1 MLKLTDQQG
10 ADIRQVKTDLEEAG
24 FKNITIKLHPSFE
37 RVGSKQDPLFQQIWP
52 RLRVAITFD
61 VVRTDDAAKGE

>member
-1 MLKLTDQQG
+1 MLNLTELQG

-61 VVRTDDAAKGE
+61 VPKEGANSNV